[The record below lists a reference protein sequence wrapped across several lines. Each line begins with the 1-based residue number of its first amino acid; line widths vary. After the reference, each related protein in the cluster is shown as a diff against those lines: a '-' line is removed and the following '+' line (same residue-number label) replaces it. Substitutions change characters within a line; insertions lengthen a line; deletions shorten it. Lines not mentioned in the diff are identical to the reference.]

1 MKAEDVDKRL
11 ALIKPTLSYDDL
23 KDADVIIEAVF
34 RDRK

>member
-23 KDADVIIEAVF
+23 KDADSS
-34 RDRK
+34 